1 MGNIMSSF
9 NNTTNNINNAINNIN
24 YEEIPSD
31 EFLCPRCD
39 RVPEILNI
47 TNKGEIKFKC
57 KRHGINI
64 KPLKEYLESI
74 IIICSICKKSHNEEE
89 QEEFRYCYD
98 CEKYFCRQCYNIEHS
113 NTKHTYI
120 VETEKK
126 DKSNKYSKKY
136 FTYFCENCQENF
148 TREELGTNHKDHNKI
163 KISSL
168 ENEYNESENMIREK
182 NEKLLNIIKF
192 NKFILNTSRN
202 FKNNYFHL
210 KSVINLGKL
219 IKKTNERKLE
229 DVECA
234 LYELDQKI
242 ANSKKP
248 IEELEKSKISIKRKE
263 TSLHLQN
270 REIDLKI
277 FKLITEIKFYQL
289 KEINLSGNNLKDIT
303 PLYKMSLPFLE
314 YLNMSHNNIEEIG
327 PIAKLNSKKLKEIF
341 LHYNKIKNLEAFLDS
356 NFRKLEIL
364 RVEEN
369 ENIQN
374 SKDFEEI
381 KKKYNINYQL
391 KTFEDI
397 KRDCKI
403 EIETNEKE
411 IIDLNDQKGGD
422 KLLKNLYI
430 FLTNESKKEL
440 PKLKLANNGIE
451 NPSYLE
457 RINFV
462 GLILL
467 DLSMNNIKNLDFLLQ
482 MRIKYLKILYLNDNK
497 IFDIF
502 PLTQIKSPLST
513 LSLKNNNFNPNAPE
527 ILEIIRELKKKYDKI
542 QIDLEQ

>member
-47 TNKGEIKFKC
+47 TNKGEIIFKC

-98 CEKYFCRQCYNIEHS
+98 CEKYFCRQCYNM
-113 NTKHTYI
+113 KHNSDSHRHI

-168 ENEYNESENMIREK
+168 ENEYNESKNMILEK

-192 NKFILNTSRN
+192 NKFILDTSRN

-219 IKKTNERKLE
+219 IKKTNERNSE

-242 ANSKKP
+242 ANSKNP
-248 IEELEKSKISIKRKE
+248 IKELEKLSIYIYRDE
-263 TSLHLQN
+263 TFLHLQN
-270 REIDLKI
+270 REIDFNI
-277 FKLITEIKFYQL
+277 FKIITEIKFKQL

-327 PIAKLNSKKLKEIF
+327 AIAELNSKNLKEIF
-341 LHYNKIKNLEAFLDS
+341 LHYNKIKNLVAFLDS
-356 NFRKLEIL
+356 SFPNLEIF

-374 SKDFEEI
+374 SENFEKIKKKYKKSINYRLKTFEEI
-381 KKKYNINYQL
+381 KKECNIA
-391 KTFEDI
+391 
-397 KRDCKI
+397 
-403 EIETNEKE
+403 IETNEKE
-411 IIDLNDQKGGD
+411 KEIINLSDQKEGD

-430 FLTNESKKEL
+430 FLTNENMIKL
-440 PKLKLANNGIE
+440 AKLKLI
-451 NPSYLE
+451 
-457 RINFV
+457 
-462 GLILL
+462 
-467 DLSMNNIKNLDFLLQ
+467 M
-482 MRIKYLKILYLNDNK
+482 
-497 IFDIF
+497 
-502 PLTQIKSPLST
+502 
-513 LSLKNNNFNPNAPE
+513 
-527 ILEIIRELKKKYDKI
+527 II
-542 QIDLEQ
+542 